1 MRRLVVV
8 ALLVSAFIV
17 IASAGTANASVKW
30 PARCS
35 NFKCVNAHLNAL
47 HAAQKKTQ
55 ANLNGF
61 FNCIGLAPMSEYS
74 SYLADDGVTS
84 LVALDYTAS
93 GDSIDAWVVGIPG
106 GTCGLAGV
114 ATVAP
119 HVKTAAPA
127 PFFRSYRP

>member
-8 ALLVSAFIV
+8 ALLVSAFMV
-17 IASAGTANASVKW
+17 IASAGRANASVKW

-61 FNCIGLAPMSEYS
+61 LNCIGLAPMTEYS
-74 SYLADDGVTS
+74 HYQADDGVTS
-84 LVALDYTAS
+84 LFALDYTAS

-106 GTCGLAGV
+106 GTCGFPGV
-114 ATVAP
+114 AAVAP
-119 HVKTAAPA
+119 HVKAAPV
-127 PFFRSYRP
+127 PFFRFYRP